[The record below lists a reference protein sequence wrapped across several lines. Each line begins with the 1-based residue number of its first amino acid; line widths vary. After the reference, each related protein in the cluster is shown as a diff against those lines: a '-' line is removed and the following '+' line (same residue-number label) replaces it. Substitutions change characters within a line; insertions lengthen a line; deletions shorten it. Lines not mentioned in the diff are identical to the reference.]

1 MRYGSVCS
9 GIEAATVAWEPLGWK
24 PAWFSE
30 IDPFPS
36 AVLAHHYPETKNHG
50 DFTKLIDPAHPVHDE
65 PPIDILVGGTP
76 CQAFSVAGLRAGLA
90 DPRGGLT
97 LEFIKLV
104 RALRPKWVVWENV
117 PGVLSQ
123 DGGRAFGAF
132 LGALAESGYGWA
144 YRVLDAQY
152 VRVDGYPGAVPQRR
166 KRVFVVAHSGGRFDR
181 AAAVLLEPEGVRRN
195 TPPRRETS
203 ESSAADADC
212 RSPDGFGV
220 DAYNHEV
227 TGDFASALSTKSCH
241 LRSLYATDVMA
252 SGQANAPV
260 FSDGTAPTL
269 TCLHEAPIAA
279 MMVHPEVADVCGTIA
294 DGAHHGGGL
303 NGQDAYTGRILPVAF
318 DTYNHAVSDVCQT
331 IKSPSGGAN
340 ESVGTVLTS
349 MAVRRLT
356 PVECERLQGFPDNY
370 TGRILPAVFNIAPG
384 KGDKKDDIHVT
395 VADVTKT
402 LDASGSN
409 PAMHQGGAAVCES
422 MAVRRLTPV
431 ECERLQGFPDNY
443 TRIPWKKKPAEECP
457 DGGRYKALG
466 NSMAVNCMRWIG
478 RRIELVEKA

>member
-9 GIEAATVAWEPLGWK
+9 GIEAASVAWEPLGWT

-36 AVLAHHYPETKNHG
+36 AVLAHHYPEVPNHG
-50 DFTKLIDPAHPVHDE
+50 DFTKLIDSAHHVHGE
-65 PPIDILVGGTP
+65 QPIDLLVGGTP

-123 DGGRAFGAF
+123 DGGRAFGAR

-166 KRVFVVAHSGGRFDR
+166 KRVFVVGCSGGDFIR
-181 AAAVLLEPEGVRRN
+181 AASALLEPEGVRGD
-195 TPPRRETS
+195 PPTRMAKGQG
-203 ESSAADADC
+203 SSS
-212 RSPDGFGV
+212 RPDIGF
-220 DAYNHEV
+220 E
-227 TGDFASALSTKSCH
+227 
-241 LRSLYATDVMA
+241 
-252 SGQANAPV
+252 
-260 FSDGTAPTL
+260 
-269 TCLHEAPIAA
+269 
-279 MMVHPEVADVCGTIA
+279 VCGTLS

-303 NGQDAYTGRILPVAF
+303 NGQDAYTGRILPA
-318 DTYNHAVSDVCQT
+318 
-331 IKSPSGGAN
+331 
-340 ESVGTVLTS
+340 GTE
-349 MAVRRLT
+349 VRRLT
-356 PVECERLQGFPDNY
+356 PAECERLQGFPDGWTDVSY
-370 TGRILPAVFNIAPG
+370 KG
-384 KGDKKDDIHVT
+384 KPCGDGH
-395 VADVTKT
+395 
-402 LDASGSN
+402 
-409 PAMHQGGAAVCES
+409 
-422 MAVRRLTPV
+422 
-431 ECERLQGFPDNY
+431 
-443 TRIPWKKKPAEECP
+443 
-457 DGGRYKALG
+457 RYKALG

>member
-9 GIEAATVAWEPLGWK
+9 GIEAASVAWEPLGWK

-30 IDPFPS
+30 IEPFPS
-36 AVLAHHYPETKNHG
+36 AVLAHHYPEVPNHG

-104 RALRPKWVVWENV
+104 RALRPRWVVWENV

-132 LGALAESGYGWA
+132 LGGLEDLGYGWA

-152 VRVDGYPGAVPQRR
+152 TRVDGYPGAVPQRR
-166 KRVFVVAHSGGRFDR
+166 RRVFVVGCAGGDFSR
-181 AAAVLLEPEGVRRN
+181 AASVLLEPEGVRRDS
-195 TPPRRETS
+195 PPRRTTREGT
-203 ESSAADADC
+203 AADAAG
-212 RSPDGFGV
+212 GF
-220 DAYNHEV
+220 E
-227 TGDFASALSTKSCH
+227 
-241 LRSLYATDVMA
+241 
-252 SGQANAPV
+252 
-260 FSDGTAPTL
+260 
-269 TCLHEAPIAA
+269 
-279 MMVHPEVADVCGTIA
+279 VCGTLS

-303 NGQDAYTGRILPVAF
+303 NGQDAYTGRILPVAQNWDGKLTSQTLTARLYGGLGAQQMPDKGNLGAVLQPVAF

-349 MAVRRLT
+349 MVVRRLT
-356 PVECERLQGFPDNY
+356 PVECERLQGFPD
-370 TGRILPAVFNIAPG
+370 
-384 KGDKKDDIHVT
+384 D
-395 VADVTKT
+395 
-402 LDASGSN
+402 
-409 PAMHQGGAAVCES
+409 
-422 MAVRRLTPV
+422 
-431 ECERLQGFPDNY
+431 Y
-443 TRIPWKKKPAEECP
+443 TRIPWKKKPADECP

-478 RRIELVEKA
+478 RRIELVEAS